1 MAKTYSFEYIDKKQ
15 LDNFITENSLHTVEN
30 ILIQIFIGN
39 GSIEEIKTIQLYI
52 NQRMPHANIIGCT
65 TSGEIINGQFLYGK
79 TIINFTTFQQTRVEI
94 GYSHH
99 SKLYQEVD
107 TEVDTQDLK
116 TIIAYSTNSSL
127 QFDYHFRKDMYSED
141 VVIVGGCASN
151 SKYKEVYVFTNH
163 NIIDNGAVYAK
174 LYSKDLST
182 YIYRSIEW
190 KKIGIPMSVT
200 KADQNKIYSINN
212 EIPIKFLEKYFGK
225 YFIDQ
230 LPHSGHDLPLLFS
243 TKEEEA
249 TYIQDVLQDGTICIS
264 SNIKTG
270 DEFTIAYFDLAHII
284 DKSLKQLNTFAKRPV
299 DTIFAFTSSARM
311 SLFDSL
317 TKQELTHLQR
327 IAPTAGIVTEGEL
340 VQRKNIKYNSS
351 FTVTALLISEN
362 LQANP
367 KNNLDF
373 QYQLTSEM
381 KSRMY
386 LTSLVAMTT
395 DYIQNLSE
403 ELNKKRFL
411 ISYDKDTAL
420 PNRLKITETVDQLIA
435 NAAENE
441 RFAVAFIDIDRF
453 KLINDSFGHYVGD
466 IIIVEIANRIKKHLN
481 HNIFI
486 GRFAG
491 DKFTLIL
498 GEEYSTEE
506 ILMLATNI
514 LSTIQEPLQ
523 YESQEFVLSASI
535 GVSFYP
541 EDGVDTQTIL
551 KNADTAMNRAK
562 KYGGNQTVFF
572 ASEMNE
578 QIKYKF
584 ELENYLRRAIEKEE
598 LFLLYQPVVDLHTG
612 KIIGSEALLRWNHPI
627 HGLIPP
633 LEFIPIAEE
642 TGLIHDIGKW
652 VLMEGCRQNKE
663 WNEKGY
669 DVFIS
674 INVSVQQ
681 FLDPSFLHELHEV
694 LTTTQMDP
702 SLLHLEL
709 TESGMIDNVQKS
721 IEIMNTIQQLGVKVS
736 IDDFGTGYSSLSY
749 LRNLPINTLKIDRSF
764 INNFRSESAD
774 YSIVKAI
781 ITMGNGLSVNVVAE
795 GVETFDQLVEL
806 KELKCDFA
814 QGYYIEKPVSPT
826 NFIKLIN
833 SNKHPIV

>member
-1 MAKTYSFEYIDKKQ
+1 MAETYSCEYRDKEQ
-15 LDNFITENSLHTVEN
+15 LDNFITKNSLHTVKN

-39 GSIEEIKTIQLYI
+39 GSIEEIKTIQLNI
-52 NQRMPHANIIGCT
+52 NQQIPHAQVIGCT
-65 TSGEIINGQFLYGK
+65 TSGEIINGQLIYDKIF
-79 TIINFTTFQQTRVEI
+79 INFTTFQHTRVEI
-94 GYSHH
+94 GSFHH
-99 SKLYQEVD
+99 SKLNHEVG
-107 TEVDTQDLK
+107 TKDLK
-116 TIIAYSTNSSL
+116 TIIAYSTNASL
-127 QFDYHFRKDMYSED
+127 QFDYLFWENIYSKD
-141 VVIVGGCASN
+141 VVITGGCASN
-151 SKYKEVYVFTNH
+151 SKNKEVYVFTNH
-163 NIIDNGAVYAK
+163 DIIKDGVVFAK
-174 LYSKDLST
+174 LYNKDLST
-182 YIYRSIEW
+182 YIYRTIEW

-200 KADQNKIYSINN
+200 KAVQNKIYSINN

-230 LPHSGHDLPLLFS
+230 LPHSGRDLPLLFS
-243 TKEEEA
+243 SQEEET

-270 DEFTIAYFDLAHII
+270 DELTIAYFDLAHII
-284 DKSLKQLNTFAKRPV
+284 DKSLKQLNTFAERPI
-299 DTIFAFTSSARM
+299 DTIFTFTSSARM

-327 IAPTAGIVTEGEL
+327 IAPTTGIVTDGEL
-340 VQRKNIKYNSS
+340 LQRKNAKHNSS
-351 FTVTALLISEN
+351 FTVTALLLSEN
-362 LQANP
+362 QYE
-367 KNNLDF
+367 KTIRNLDF
-373 QYQLTSEM
+373 QFELTNEM

-386 LTSLVAMTT
+386 LTNLVAMTT
-395 DYIQNLSE
+395 DHIQNLSE
-403 ELNKKRFL
+403 ELNKKKFL
-411 ISYDKDTAL
+411 ISYDKDTGL

-435 NAAENE
+435 NDAKNKK
-441 RFAVAFIDIDRF
+441 FAVAFIDIDRF
-453 KLINDSFGHYVGD
+453 KLINDSFGHFVGD
-466 IIIVEIANRIKKHLN
+466 HIIVEIASRVKKHLG
-481 HNIFI
+481 HNVFI

-498 GEEYSTEE
+498 GEEYSTEKL
-506 ILMLATNI
+506 LMLTNNI
-514 LSTIQEPLQ
+514 LSTIQKPLQ
-523 YESQEFVLSASI
+523 YEGQEFVLSASI

-541 EDGVDTQTIL
+541 EDGVDTQTVL

-612 KIIGSEALLRWNHPI
+612 KIIGSEALIRWNHPI

-642 TGLIHDIGKW
+642 TGLIHEIGKW

-663 WNEKGY
+663 WNDKGY
-669 DVFIS
+669 DIFIS

-681 FLDPSFLHELHEV
+681 FLDPSFLHELHEA
-694 LTTTQMDP
+694 LTISQMNP
-702 SLLHLEL
+702 NLLHLEL

-795 GVETFDQLVEL
+795 GVETFEQLVEL
-806 KELKCDFA
+806 KELNCDFA
-814 QGYYIEKPVSPT
+814 QGYYIERPVSPT
-826 NFIKLIN
+826 NFIELID
-833 SNKHPIV
+833 SNKNPII